1 MKEIEILENS
11 VPKSIRSVNKWA
23 MKIFADWRAGRKDKA
38 CEDKRGSAPEIS
50 QIQDLET
57 NESLNVWATNF
68 VMDAEEK
75 GE

>member
-23 MKIFADWRAGRKDKA
+23 MKIFADWQAGRKEKA
-38 CEDKRGSAPEIS
+38 FEDKSGSATEIA

-57 NESLNVWATNF
+57 NVGEESLNV
-68 VMDAEEK
+68 
-75 GE
+75 